1 MTEIVKKSIR
11 YISTKFPSVFLKY
24 LRKQLKTSE
33 LKNSSLYDITKVA
46 HSATNLDELYKSIH
60 KNISKLMYAE
70 NMFIAIHNDEENVI
84 NFPYYI
90 DKFDNFEGTSEEFSN
105 SSLTC
110 NCILEGIPVLFTK
123 EKLLKFSNLTADNM
137 NGIMPKGTI
146 SEYWLGCPLIIGDK
160 KIGAIVVQSYEKEN
174 KLTSEDLDLLNFVS
188 ELVAMVIQRKT
199 LEAEQLEY
207 QTNLETKI
215 RERTK
220 ELFFAK
226 EKAESAAQAKSEFLA
241 NMSHELR
248 TPLNAIIGFCEIL
261 IEDAIDLEQKGVVS
275 DLEKIHK
282 SGIDLLALINDILD
296 LSKIEVRKVDLNI
309 STFNIKDLIESVK
322 TTLEPYA
329 KINKNKINIDFPD
342 VQLVLRSDELKIR
355 QILFNLLTNACKNS
369 ESSQINLLVTQKI
382 SKNINFL
389 VFKVEDFGVG
399 ISEGK
404 LDKIFEPFHHSD
416 VVDNSNIKGTGLGL
430 TISKR
435 YTELLGGDINVESK
449 EGVGSTF
456 TIHVLQ
462 DYYHDRD
469 DAKIHVDG
477 ELAEDILFPE
487 KGKILVIDD
496 DINFLDLVDRRLTK
510 EGYLV
515 FTAHSGLNGL
525 DKAKKLVPDIIILD
539 IIMPD
544 VDGWTVYQK
553 IKKIPLLSQIPIIIV
568 TIGDYERMAKDFGV
582 VDFLSKP
589 IVWNNLHHILKKYK
603 VVSKSKHILVIDDD
617 SSTRTIL
624 RKMLIKDGWR
634 VDEAGNG
641 KVAIERMGM
650 QIPELV
656 LLDLLMPVMDG
667 FKFLKEIKKVDAWS
681 KIPIIVITSKDLT
694 VDDYSFLTDNVDK
707 VIQKGKYNRKE
718 IIDQIDESIKE
729 SKLKMYL
736 EEE

>member
-1 MTEIVKKSIR
+1 MTEIIKNSIH
-11 YISTKFPSVFLKY
+11 YISTRFPSVFLKY
-24 LRKQLKTSE
+24 LRAQLKASD
-33 LKNSSLYDITKVA
+33 LKNSSLYNIAKVA
-46 HSATNLDELYKSIH
+46 HSATSLDELYKSIH
-60 KNISKLMYAE
+60 ENIKKLMYAE
-70 NMFIAIHNDEENVI
+70 NMFIAIHNEKENVV

-90 DKFDNFEGTSEEFSN
+90 DKFDDYEGSSEDFAD

-110 NCILEGIPVLFTK
+110 NCILEGIPILLTK
-123 EKLLKFSNLTADNM
+123 KELMEFSNETSDDKG
-137 NGIMPKGTI
+137 GIVPKGTI
-146 SEYWLGCPLIIGDK
+146 SEYWLACPLIIGEK
-160 KIGAIVVQSYEKEN
+160 IIGAIVVQSYEKEN
-174 KLTSEDLDLLNFVS
+174 KLTTEDRDLLNFVS

-207 QTNLETKI
+207 QSNLETKI

-261 IEDAIDLEQKGVVS
+261 IEDAAELKQKGVVS

-296 LSKIEVRKVDLNI
+296 LSKIEVKKVDLNI
-309 STFNIKDLIESVK
+309 STFKLKDLIDSVE

-329 KINKNKINIDFPD
+329 KINNNNIYIDLPD
-342 VQLVLRSDELKIR
+342 KEIVIRSDELKIR
-355 QILFNLLTNACKNS
+355 QVLFNLLTNACKSS
-369 ESSQINLLVTQKI
+369 ESNQINLLLSQETRNDVDY
-382 SKNINFL
+382 L
-389 VFKVEDFGVG
+389 VFKVEDFGIG
-399 ISEGK
+399 ISK
-404 LDKIFEPFHHSD
+404 DKMKEIFEPFRHSD
-416 VVDNSNIKGTGLGL
+416 IVDNSKIKGTGLGL

-435 YTELLGGDINVESK
+435 YSELLGGYIDVESN
-449 EGVGSTF
+449 EGIGSTF
-456 TIHVLQ
+456 TAYIMQ
-462 DYYHDRD
+462 DYHHDKDKEISRL
-469 DAKIHVDG
+469 DG
-477 ELAEDILFPE
+477 QNAEGILFPE
-487 KGKILVIDD
+487 KGKILIIDD

-510 EGYLV
+510 EGYQV
-515 FTAHSGLNGL
+515 FTAHNGLNGL

-544 VDGWTVYQK
+544 IDGWTVYQK

-568 TIGDYERMAKDFGV
+568 TIGDYEKMAQDFGV

-589 IVWNNLHHILKKYK
+589 ILWDNLHQILQKYK
-603 VVSKSKHILVIDDD
+603 VVSKSKHILVVDDD

-634 VDEAGNG
+634 VDEAENG
-641 KVAIERMGM
+641 EVAIERMGM
-650 QIPELV
+650 QLPELI

-667 FKFLKEIKKVDAWS
+667 FKFLKEIRKMDAWI

-707 VIQKGKYNRKE
+707 VIQKGRYNRKE
-718 IIDQIDESIKE
+718 IIDQIDTTIKE

>member
-1 MTEIVKKSIR
+1 MAEIIKNSIH

-24 LRKQLKTSE
+24 LRKELKASD
-33 LKNSSLYDITKVA
+33 LKNSSLYDIAKVA
-46 HSATNLDELYKSIH
+46 HAATSLDELYKSIH
-60 KNISKLMYAE
+60 ENISKLMYAE
-70 NMFIAIHNDEENVI
+70 NMFIAIHDGEKDLI

-90 DKFDNFEGTSEEFSN
+90 DKFDNFEGTSEQFSA

-110 NCILEGIPVLFTK
+110 NCILEGIPILFSKK
-123 EKLLKFSNLTADNM
+123 ELLDFSDATSNNK
-137 NGIMPKGTI
+137 NIIIPKGTI
-146 SEYWLGCPLIIGDK
+146 SEYWLACPLIIGEN

-174 KLTSEDLDLLNFVS
+174 KLTSEDRDLLNFVS
-188 ELVAMVIQRKT
+188 ELVAMVIQRKK

-207 QTNLETKI
+207 QSNLEKKI

-261 IEDAIDLEQKGVVS
+261 IEDATESQQEGFVNDL
-275 DLEKIHK
+275 DKIHK

-296 LSKIEVRKVDLNI
+296 LSKIEVKKVDLNI
-309 STFNIKDLIESVK
+309 STFNLKDLIVSVK

-329 KINKNKINIDFPD
+329 KINNNNINIKLPNN
-342 VQLVLRSDELKIR
+342 QIAIRSDELKIR

-369 ESSQINLLVTQKI
+369 ESNQINLLVSQET
-382 SKNINFL
+382 SNNINFI
-389 VFKVEDFGVG
+389 VFKVEDFGTG
-399 ISEGK
+399 ISKTRMKE
-404 LDKIFEPFHHSD
+404 IFEPFHHSD
-416 VVDNSNIKGTGLGL
+416 VVDDSKIKGTGLGL

-435 YTELLGGDINVESK
+435 YSELLGGYIDAESK
-449 EGVGSTF
+449 EGTGSTF
-456 TIHVLQ
+456 TAYIIQ
-462 DYYHDRD
+462 DYHHDRD
-469 DAKIHVDG
+469 NTINAIDSQNTKEV
-477 ELAEDILFPE
+477 LFPE

-496 DINFLDLVDRRLTK
+496 DINFLDLIDRRLTK

-515 FTAHSGLNGL
+515 FTAHSGQNGL

-544 VDGWTVYQK
+544 IDGWTVYQR

-568 TIGDYERMAKDFGV
+568 TIGDYEKMAKDFGV

-589 IVWNNLHHILKKYK
+589 IAWENLHQILDKYK
-603 VVSKSKHILVIDDD
+603 IVSKSKHILVVDDD

-634 VDEAGNG
+634 VDEAENG
-641 KVAIERMGM
+641 KVAIKRIGM
-650 QIPELV
+650 QMPELI

-667 FKFLKEIKKVDAWS
+667 FKFLQEIKQVDAWVN
-681 KIPIIVITSKDLT
+681 IPIIVITSKDLT
-694 VDDYSFLTDNVDK
+694 VDDYSLLTDNVDK
-707 VIQKGKYNRKE
+707 VIQKGKYNRQE
-718 IIDQIDESIKE
+718 IIDQIDASIKE
-729 SKLKMYL
+729 STLNMYL
-736 EEE
+736 KED

>member
-1 MTEIVKKSIR
+1 MTEIIKNSIH

-24 LRKQLKTSE
+24 LRKQLKASD

-46 HSATNLDELYKSIH
+46 HSATNLDDLYKSIH

-70 NMFIAIHNDEENVI
+70 NMFIAIHNEEDNFI
-84 NFPYYI
+84 SFPYYI
-90 DKFDNFEGTSEEFSN
+90 DKFDDYEGTSEEFN
-105 SSLTC
+105 TSSLTC
-110 NCILEGIPVLFTK
+110 NCILEGIPILFTK
-123 EKLLKFSNLTADNM
+123 EELLNFSNATSDKKS
-137 NGIMPKGTI
+137 GIMPKGTI
-146 SEYWLGCPLIIGDK
+146 SEYWLGCPLIIGEK

-174 KLTSEDLDLLNFVS
+174 KLTSEDRDLLNFAS

-207 QTNLETKI
+207 QSNLETKI

-261 IEDAIDLEQKGVVS
+261 IEDATELKQEGVVS
-275 DLEKIHK
+275 DLGKIHK

-309 STFNIKDLIESVK
+309 STFNLKDLIESVK

-329 KINKNKINIDFPD
+329 KINNNKININLPD
-342 VQLVLRSDELKIR
+342 KQIVLRSDDLKIR

-369 ESSQINLLVTQKI
+369 ESNPINLLVAQET
-382 SKNINFL
+382 SKNVNFL

-399 ISEGK
+399 ISK
-404 LDKIFEPFHHSD
+404 DKMNEIFEPFHHSD
-416 VVDNSNIKGTGLGL
+416 IVDNSKIKGTGLGL

-435 YTELLGGDINVESK
+435 YSELLGGYIDVESK
-449 EGVGSTF
+449 EGIGSTF
-456 TIHVLQ
+456 TVYIMQNYH
-462 DYYHDRD
+462 HDRD
-469 DAKIHVDG
+469 NTISRVDG
-477 ELAEDILFPE
+477 QKTEDVLFPE

-510 EGYLV
+510 EGFLV
-515 FTAHSGLNGL
+515 FTSHSGLNGL
-525 DKAKKLVPDIIILD
+525 DKAKKLLPDIIILD

-544 VDGWTVYQK
+544 IDGWSVYQK

-568 TIGDYERMAKDFGV
+568 TIGDYEQMAKDFGV

-589 IVWNNLHHILKKYK
+589 IVWDNLHQILEKYK
-603 VVSKSKHILVIDDD
+603 VVSKSKHILVVDDD

-634 VDEAGNG
+634 VDEAENG

-650 QIPELV
+650 QIPELI

-667 FKFLKEIKKVDAWS
+667 FKFLKEIKKVDAWL

-707 VIQKGKYNRKE
+707 VIQKGKYNRQE
-718 IIDQIDESIKE
+718 IIDQIDTSIKE

-736 EEE
+736 KEN